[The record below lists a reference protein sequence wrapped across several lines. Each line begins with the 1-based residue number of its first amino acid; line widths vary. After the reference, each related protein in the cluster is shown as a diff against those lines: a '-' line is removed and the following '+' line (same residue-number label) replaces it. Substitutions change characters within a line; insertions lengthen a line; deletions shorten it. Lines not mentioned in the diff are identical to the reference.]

1 MYERRPWVGAYGSV
15 PPALDYPEVTLYEA
29 LRRTAGRFPDAPA
42 WEFFGRTA
50 TYREFLADV
59 DRCAAGLHALGV
71 KEGSRFLVSLPT
83 CPQAVL
89 ALYAGNR
96 IGATSAFIHPLSPAR
111 EIAFYLRTSQSTHAV
126 ALDALYPAFR
136 EAMREAPVE
145 RLLLARVP
153 DYLPFPKSVLFR
165 LTQGRAIS
173 RVPPDPAVAWWKD
186 VMRGSHPAPPA
197 PAMKADDVA
206 VVLFSGGTTGTPKG
220 ILLTN
225 RNVVAEAMEA
235 SSWGQVAPGD
245 SILALLPLFHGFG
258 LGVCVNAFLMGGGK
272 VVLVP
277 RFDAASVAKLIRT
290 KRPSYLVGVPTL
302 YEALARD
309 PSLRGADLSFL
320 KGAFCGAD
328 RLPRTVKERFEAMV
342 AAGGGSLKLLEG
354 YGLTETV
361 TAVICMPLA
370 QYREGSVGIPFPD
383 MLAKVVAVGTTDEQP
398 PGEVG
403 ELCISGPAVMK
414 GYLDRPEETAET
426 LRTHPDGR
434 VWLHTGDLFSADA
447 DGFFYFRERLKR
459 MIKSSGMNVYPGQVE
474 EVLRRHP
481 AVAETCVNG
490 VPDERQVERVKALVV
505 LKAGA
510 KPAPA
515 LAEELIAFC
524 GRHLIKWSCPR
535 EVEFREDLPRTLV
548 GKVDVRRLREE
559 EVAAA
564 AKKAAPTAVGA

>member
-1 MYERRPWVGAYGSV
+1 MYEKRPWLAAYGNV
-15 PPALDYPEVTLYEA
+15 PAELAYPDVTLYEA
-29 LRRTAGRFPDAPA
+29 LRRTAERVPDAIA
-42 WEFFGRTA
+42 WEFFGRRA
-50 TYREFLADV
+50 TYRELLANV
-59 DRCAAGLHALGV
+59 DRCAAGLHAMGV
-71 KEGSRFLVSLPT
+71 KEGSRFLVALPT
-83 CPQAVL
+83 CPQAVT
-89 ALYAGNR
+89 ALYAGSR
-96 IGATSAFIHPLSPAR
+96 IGATSAFIHPLSPAK
-111 EIAFYLRTSQSTHAV
+111 EIAFYLRTSRSTHAV

-136 EAMREAPVE
+136 EATREVALE
-145 RLLLARVP
+145 RILLTGIA
-153 DYLPFPKSVLFR
+153 DYLPLPKAVLFR
-165 LTQGRAIS
+165 LTRGRAIP

-186 VMRGSHPAPPA
+186 LMRERHPAPPGT
-197 PAMKADDVA
+197 AMKADDVA
-206 VVLFSGGTTGTPKG
+206 VILFSGGTTGTPKG
-220 ILLTN
+220 ILLSN

-258 LGVCVNAFLMGGGK
+258 LGVCVNAFLLGGGK

-277 RFDAASVAKLIRT
+277 RFDAPLVAKLIRT

-302 YEALARD
+302 FEALARD

-342 AAGGGSLKLLEG
+342 AAGGGKLKLLEG

-361 TAVICMPLA
+361 TAVICMPLS
-370 QYREGSVGIPFPD
+370 QYREGSVGVPFPD
-383 MLAKVVAVGTTDEQP
+383 VLAKVVAVGAADEQP

-414 GYLDRPEETAET
+414 GYLDRPKETAEA
-426 LRTHPDGR
+426 LRRHPDGKI
-434 VWLHTGDLFSADA
+434 WLHTGDLFAADA

-481 AVAETCVNG
+481 SVAEACVIG

-505 LKAGA
+505 LRAGT
-510 KPAPA
+510 APSRA
-515 LAEELIAFC
+515 LEEELIAWC

-535 EVEFREDLPRTLV
+535 EVEFRQDLPRTLV
-548 GKVDVRRLREE
+548 GKVDVRRLQE
-559 EVAAA
+559 EVQ
-564 AKKAAPTAVGA
+564 VGVQRVRSIPLEA